1 MTKKLLDHHLKN
13 HFYLLANPGR
23 NSKRMKIG
31 FAGTLSLME
40 LQTHFVKNFF
50 AGFTG
55 RLIPFSEK
63 LISLFLLLQFIHLLA
78 FAQKE
83 TKNPPRPNVII
94 FLTDDLGYGD
104 LASYGNS
111 IIKTPNL
118 DKFASEGVR
127 MTDMHS
133 AATVCSP
140 SRAALLTGRNAY
152 RSGYYNIAGFFGTTL
167 NKDEITLPQLL
178 KEVGYETAFF
188 GKWHLSKLE
197 SPTEASVNEM
207 GFDYSL
213 ATSVNS
219 FNTGPKNPDK
229 FIRNGQPVGVMDGWY
244 VDIISKEATN
254 WISEKRTKDKPFF
267 MIISTNEPH
276 TPIDP
281 PVNFAQLY
289 DNPEVMKKSK
299 SVSYGGYD
307 RPEKDISVFQ
317 KEYYGTVSQLDSSFG
332 KLMEFLEK
340 EGLKENT
347 LVIFTSDN
355 GPEYP
360 VIPAESN
367 GEWEDP
373 IRDKSFGTPG
383 DLRGMKRFAYEG
395 GHRVPGIIRW
405 PGHVPAGTVSDKL
418 FNGTDF
424 LPTICRLAGARIPED
439 RAIDGADAF
448 NAFLNLEYERPILPL
463 WLFPVGYSH
472 LPGMA
477 HMAMRGGEYVLIG
490 NLEPSWEN
498 YRSTTK
504 TGKTQPV
511 DWIKT
516 AVPTSFELY
525 NIKTDVA
532 QKNDL
537 ANVETETLLN
547 MIPKMQ
553 RIWIEIRDEG
563 PWWGRIPK

>member
-1 MTKKLLDHHLKN
+1 MSQLIQLMKFLKY
-13 HFYLLANPGR
+13 FFLPDTIQSPRWSTRWMGILIFISW
-23 NSKRMKIG
+23 NSVC
-31 FAGTLSLME
+31 
-40 LQTHFVKNFF
+40 VK
-50 AGFTG
+50 
-55 RLIPFSEK
+55 
-63 LISLFLLLQFIHLLA
+63 
-78 FAQKE
+78 AQKVNE
-83 TKNPPRPNVII
+83 NPSRPNIII

-104 LASYGNS
+104 LASYGNP

-118 DKFASEGVR
+118 DQFAKEGVR

-140 SRAALLTGRNAY
+140 SRASILTGRNAY

-167 NKDEITLPQLL
+167 NKDEVTLPQLL
-178 KEVGYETAFF
+178 KEVGYQTAFF

-197 SPTEASVNEM
+197 SPTEVSVNQM

-213 ATSVNS
+213 ATSVNA

-229 FIRNGQPVGVMDGWY
+229 FIRNGKPVGVMEGWY
-244 VDIISKEATN
+244 VDIISKDAQA
-254 WISEKRTKDKPFF
+254 WISEKRDKEKPFF
-267 MIISTNEPH
+267 IIISTNEPH

-281 PVNFAQLY
+281 PINFANLY
-289 DNPEVMKKSK
+289 DNPEVAEKAKSLN
-299 SVSYGGYD
+299 YGGYD
-307 RPEKDISVFQ
+307 RPAKDISAFQ
-317 KEYYGTVSQLDSSFG
+317 KEYYGTVTQLDDSFG
-332 KLMEFLEK
+332 KLMSFLEK
-340 EGLKENT
+340 QGLKENT
-347 LVIFTSDN
+347 MVIFTSDN

-360 VIPAESN
+360 VIQAESN

-383 DLRGMKRFAYEG
+383 DLRGMKRFPYEG

-405 PGHVPAGTVSDKL
+405 PGHIPAGTVSDKL

-424 LPTICRLAGARIPED
+424 LPTISKLTGARIPSD
-439 RAIDGADAF
+439 RAIDGTDAF
-448 NAFLNLEYERPILPL
+448 NAFLNQEYERAVSPI
-463 WLFPVGYSH
+463 WFFPVGYSH

-477 HMAMRGGEYVLIG
+477 HMAMRHGDFVLIG
-490 NLEPSWEN
+490 SLAPGWEEF
-498 YRSTTK
+498 RSTTN
-504 TGKTQPV
+504 TGKTQAV

-525 NIKTDVA
+525 NLKTDLA

-537 ANVETETLLN
+537 ANVETETLLKL
-547 MIPKMQ
+547 IPKMQ
-553 RIWIEIRDEG
+553 SLWLEIRDEG